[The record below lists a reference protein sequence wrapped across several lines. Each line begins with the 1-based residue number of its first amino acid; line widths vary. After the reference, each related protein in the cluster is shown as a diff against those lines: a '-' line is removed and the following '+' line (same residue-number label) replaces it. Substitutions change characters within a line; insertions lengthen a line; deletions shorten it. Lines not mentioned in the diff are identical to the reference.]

1 MMLMNKVALIT
12 GASRGIGKE
21 IALKFAQ
28 NGAHIIFFY
37 KNNAALAHGTAKEI
51 QKLGRKVLPI
61 QVDVS
66 DYASVSEARE
76 IIRRHFDG
84 IDILVNN
91 AGLFQDSLFV
101 NMSQEQWNTVIHVN
115 LTGTFHCTRIFVDEL
130 FQSRGG
136 GCVINMAS
144 IAGIYGN
151 IGQTN
156 YSASKSGIIGF
167 TKALAK
173 EVASKNIRVN
183 AIAPGFIETGIWD
196 GLPDHILEKALKKIA
211 LKRVGTAADVANVAL
226 FLASDY
232 AGYITGQVIDVDGG
246 IGLSVL

>member
-12 GASRGIGKE
+12 GASKGIGKE

-28 NGAHIIFFY
+28 NGADIIFFY
-37 KNNAALAHGTAKEI
+37 KNNAALAHGTAEEI
-51 QKLGRKVLPI
+51 QKLGRKVLPV

-66 DYASVSEARE
+66 DYESVSGARE
-76 IIRRHFDG
+76 IIRRHFDVV
-84 IDILVNN
+84 DILVNN

-101 NMSQEQWNTVIHVN
+101 NMSQKQWHTVIHVN
-115 LTGTFHCTRIFVDEL
+115 LTGTFHCTRIFIDEL
-130 FQSRGG
+130 FHSRG

-196 GLPDHILEKALKKIA
+196 DLPDHILEKALKKIA
-211 LKRVGTAADVANVAL
+211 LRRVGTAADVANVAL